1 LAPRGGPD
9 DPGEQER
16 GVTDHTVKSFQ
27 EELDGIS
34 ASIAQMGGLTE
45 AQLAGAIESVS
56 RRDTQLAERTV
67 QEDRRIDILEQ
78 EIESRAVRV
87 IALRQPMASDLRE
100 AISAIKISSD
110 LERIGD
116 LAKNIAKRALVIQ
129 GDFETPARLIQGI
142 TRMGRLAQGQ
152 LKSVLDAFS
161 NRDAQ
166 IAMEVWRGDEE
177 IDEMYNSVFREL
189 LTYMMEDPRTI
200 GVCTHLLFIAK
211 NIERIGDHATNIAET
226 VSYVVTG
233 EYVSD
238 DRPKGDKTSST
249 TVGV

>member
-1 LAPRGGPD
+1 M
-9 DPGEQER
+9 
-16 GVTDHTVKSFQ
+16 TDHTVKSFQ
-27 EELDGIS
+27 EELDGIT

-56 RRDTQLAERTV
+56 RRDSELAERTV
-67 QEDRRIDILEQ
+67 QEDRRIDTLEA
-78 EIESRAVRV
+78 EIEARAVRV

-100 AISAIKISSD
+100 AIAAIKISTD

-129 GDFETPARLIQGI
+129 GDFDTPVRLIQGI
-142 TRMGRLAQGQ
+142 ARMGRLAQGQ

-166 IAMEVWRGDEE
+166 AALEVWRGDEE

-200 GVCTHLLFIAK
+200 GVCAHLLFIAK

-226 VSYVVTG
+226 VRYVVTG
-233 EYVSD
+233 IPVAD

-249 TVGV
+249 SVGA

>member
-1 LAPRGGPD
+1 M
-9 DPGEQER
+9 
-16 GVTDHTVKSFQ
+16 TDHTVKSFQ
-27 EELDGIS
+27 EELDAIA

-45 AQLAGAIESVS
+45 AQLAAAIESVS
-56 RRDTQLAERTV
+56 RRDSELATRTV
-67 QEDRRIDILEQ
+67 QQDRRIDVLEQ
-78 EIESRAVRV
+78 EIEARAIRV

-100 AISAIKISSD
+100 AISAIKISTD

-129 GDFETPARLIQGI
+129 GDFETPVRLVQGI
-142 TRMGRLAQGQ
+142 ARMGRLAQGQ
-152 LKSVLDAFS
+152 LKSVLDACS

-166 IAMEVWRGDEE
+166 VAMEVWRGDEE

-226 VSYVVTG
+226 VRYVVTG
-233 EYVSD
+233 EYMAD

-249 TVGV
+249 PVGAQ

>member
-1 LAPRGGPD
+1 M
-9 DPGEQER
+9 
-16 GVTDHTVKSFQ
+16 TDHTVKSFQ
-27 EELDGIS
+27 EELDGIT

-56 RRDTQLAERTV
+56 RRDSELAERTV
-67 QEDRRIDILEQ
+67 QEDRRIDTLEA
-78 EIESRAVRV
+78 EIEARAVRV

-100 AISAIKISSD
+100 AIAAIKISTD

-129 GDFETPARLIQGI
+129 GDFDTPVRLIQGI
-142 TRMGRLAQGQ
+142 ARMGRLAQGQ

-166 IAMEVWRGDEE
+166 AAMEVWRGDEE

-200 GVCTHLLFIAK
+200 GVCTHLMFIAK

-226 VSYVVTG
+226 VRYVVTG
-233 EYVSD
+233 VPVAD

-249 TVGV
+249 SVGA

>member
-1 LAPRGGPD
+1 M
-9 DPGEQER
+9 
-16 GVTDHTVKSFQ
+16 TDHTVKSFQ
-27 EELDGIS
+27 EELDAIA

-45 AQLAGAIESVS
+45 AQLANAIESVS
-56 RRDTQLAERTV
+56 RRDSELATRTV
-67 QEDRRIDILEQ
+67 QQDRRIDVLEQ
-78 EIESRAVRV
+78 EIEARAVRV

-129 GDFETPARLIQGI
+129 GDFDTPVRLVQGI
-142 TRMGRLAQGQ
+142 ARMGRLAQGQ
-152 LKSVLDAFS
+152 LKSVLDACS

-166 IAMEVWRGDEE
+166 LAMDVWRGDEE

-200 GVCTHLLFIAK
+200 GVCTHLMFIAK

-226 VSYVVTG
+226 VRYVVTG
-233 EYVSD
+233 EYMAD

-249 TVGV
+249 AVNAQ

>member
-1 LAPRGGPD
+1 M
-9 DPGEQER
+9 
-16 GVTDHTVKSFQ
+16 TDHTVKSFQ
-27 EELDGIS
+27 EELDTIA

-45 AQLAGAIESVS
+45 AQLANAIESVS
-56 RRDTQLAERTV
+56 RRDSELAARTV
-67 QEDRRIDILEQ
+67 QDDRRIDALEQ
-78 EIESRAVRV
+78 EIEARAIRV

-100 AISAIKISSD
+100 AISAIKISTD

-116 LAKNIAKRALVIQ
+116 LSKNIAKRALVIQ
-129 GDFETPARLIQGI
+129 GDFDTPVRLIQGI
-142 TRMGRLAQGQ
+142 ARMGRLAQGQ
-152 LKSVLDAFS
+152 LKSVLDACS
-161 NRDAQ
+161 SRDAQ
-166 IAMEVWRGDEE
+166 AAMDVWRGDEE

-226 VSYVVTG
+226 VRYVVTG
-233 EYVSD
+233 EYMSD

-249 TVGV
+249 TVNTQ

>member
-1 LAPRGGPD
+1 
-9 DPGEQER
+9 
-16 GVTDHTVKSFQ
+16 VTNHTVKSFQ
-27 EELDGIS
+27 EELDGIA

-45 AQLAGAIESVS
+45 AQLAGAIECVA
-56 RRDTQLAERTV
+56 RRDSDLAELTV
-67 QEDRRIDILEQ
+67 SQDRRIDLLEQ
-78 EIESRAVRV
+78 EIEARAVRV

-116 LAKNIAKRALVIQ
+116 LSKNIAKRALVIQ
-129 GDFETPARLIQGI
+129 GDFDTPVRLIQGI
-142 TRMGRLAQGQ
+142 SRMGRLAQGQ
-152 LKSVLDAFS
+152 LKSVLDACS

-166 IAMEVWRGDEE
+166 LAIEVWKGDEE

-211 NIERIGDHATNIAET
+211 NIERIGDHATNVAET
-226 VSYVVTG
+226 VYYVVTG
-233 EYVSD
+233 EIMSD
-238 DRPKGDKTSST
+238 NRPKGDTTST
-249 TVGV
+249 TPVNVQ

>member
-1 LAPRGGPD
+1 M
-9 DPGEQER
+9 
-16 GVTDHTVKSFQ
+16 TDHTVKSFQ
-27 EELDGIS
+27 EELDAIA

-45 AQLAGAIESVS
+45 SQLAGAIEAVS
-56 RRDTQLAERTV
+56 RRDTALAELAV
-67 QEDRRIDILEQ
+67 SQDRRIDVLER
-78 EIESRAVRV
+78 EIEARAVRV

-116 LAKNIAKRALVIQ
+116 LSKNIAKRAMVIQ
-129 GDFETPARLIQGI
+129 GDFDTPVRLIQGI
-142 TRMGRLAQGQ
+142 ARMGRLAQVQ
-152 LKSVLDAFS
+152 LKSVLDACS

-166 IAMEVWRGDEE
+166 LAVEVWKGDEE

-211 NIERIGDHATNIAET
+211 NVERIGDHATNVAET
-226 VSYVVTG
+226 VYYVVTG
-233 EYVSD
+233 ETMSD
-238 DRPKGDKTSST
+238 NRPKGDTTSST
-249 TVGV
+249 PVPVQ